1 MESIYKC
8 KYNRQIIRS
17 GCDIEEIWSNS
28 EKIVKDIVDRFN
40 RHLGAYSGNVKF
52 SWRENMGSKLIFN
65 CSGKDKNGQGR
76 IHLPPLSVNDELIGD
91 DDEEDE
97 NPYNGR
103 FNDEESIEEE
113 IKYDLIL
120 SEVVR
125 KLKVIFDDCKI
136 EQHHRKI
143 TDVYMNTAIH
153 FLITIDWSNTSSGR
167 YYSRY

>member
-1 MESIYKC
+1 MLSK
-8 KYNRQIIRS
+8 IILASKSKVRK
-17 GCDIEEIWSNS
+17 EILEKNNIFAQVEKSN
-28 EKIVKDIVDRFN
+28 V
-40 RHLGAYSGNVKF
+40 
-52 SWRENMGSKLIFN
+52 
-65 CSGKDKNGQGR
+65 
-76 IHLPPLSVNDELIGD
+76 
-91 DDEEDE
+91 
-97 NPYNGR
+97 
-103 FNDEESIEEE
+103 DEESIKEE

>member
-40 RHLGAYSGNVKF
+40 RQLSSSSGNIIYNFGPVL
-52 SWRENMGSKLIFN
+52 SGLRWSENMGSKLIFN
-65 CSGKDKNGQGR
+65 CSGKDKNGAGK
-76 IHLPPLSVNDELIGD
+76 IHLPPLSVME
-91 DDEEDE
+91 
-97 NPYNGR
+97 
-103 FNDEESIEEE
+103 IE
-113 IKYDLIL
+113 YDLIL